1 MGMLQDNLNNKI
13 ITNTIDENN
22 IFDVHGKSNE
32 IIVNTEEQ
40 SGHIKCVIR
49 GDNNK
54 ISIDEK
60 VIITGMLDI
69 YIGGSDI
76 SISIGA
82 NTSIGK
88 AIIRYAENG
97 TKLSIGKDCMISDGV
112 EIWGTD
118 MHAII
123 DNKSREVVNCA
134 KEIIIED
141 HCWIGTRSIILKN
154 VQLNK
159 GCVIAAGSI
168 VTSNV
173 PCNSIVGGTPARVIK
188 KDISWFREL
197 PQKLNTER
205 SENFSEECVDNR
217 ESIATIENF
226 YDSNH
231 IIKGWIFL
239 VDVDSSQTEIYLE
252 FEMRDG
258 KIFTFCANKERR
270 NDVAEA
276 FDDDRYMQTGFWLK
290 VPEYIFR
297 DDIKKC
303 RVICK
308 NNNIFGSKQIEIQQK
323 SDV

>member
-22 IFDVHGKSNE
+22 IFDIHGKSNE

-118 MHAII
+118 ACH
-123 DNKSREVVNCA
+123 
-134 KEIIIED
+134 
-141 HCWIGTRSIILKN
+141 
-154 VQLNK
+154 
-159 GCVIAAGSI
+159 
-168 VTSNV
+168 
-173 PCNSIVGGTPARVIK
+173 
-188 KDISWFREL
+188 
-197 PQKLNTER
+197 
-205 SENFSEECVDNR
+205 
-217 ESIATIENF
+217 
-226 YDSNH
+226 Y
-231 IIKGWIFL
+231 
-239 VDVDSSQTEIYLE
+239 
-252 FEMRDG
+252 
-258 KIFTFCANKERR
+258 
-270 NDVAEA
+270 
-276 FDDDRYMQTGFWLK
+276 
-290 VPEYIFR
+290 
-297 DDIKKC
+297 
-303 RVICK
+303 
-308 NNNIFGSKQIEIQQK
+308 
-323 SDV
+323 

>member
-1 MGMLQDNLNNKI
+1 
-13 ITNTIDENN
+13 
-22 IFDVHGKSNE
+22 
-32 IIVNTEEQ
+32 
-40 SGHIKCVIR
+40 
-49 GDNNK
+49 
-54 ISIDEK
+54 
-60 VIITGMLDI
+60 
-69 YIGGSDI
+69 
-76 SISIGA
+76 
-82 NTSIGK
+82 
-88 AIIRYAENG
+88 
-97 TKLSIGKDCMISDGV
+97 
-112 EIWGTD
+112 

-123 DNKSREVVNCA
+123 DNKSGEVVNCA

-168 VTSNV
+168 VTSDV
-173 PCNSIVGGTPARVIK
+173 PCYSIVGGTPARVIK

-205 SENFSEECVDNR
+205 
-217 ESIATIENF
+217 
-226 YDSNH
+226 
-231 IIKGWIFL
+231 
-239 VDVDSSQTEIYLE
+239 
-252 FEMRDG
+252 
-258 KIFTFCANKERR
+258 R

-276 FDDDRYMQTGFWLK
+276 FDDDRYVQTGFWLE

-308 NNNIFGSKQIEIQQK
+308 NNNIFGSKQIEIQPK

>member
-1 MGMLQDNLNNKI
+1 M
-13 ITNTIDENN
+13 
-22 IFDVHGKSNE
+22 
-32 IIVNTEEQ
+32 
-40 SGHIKCVIR
+40 
-49 GDNNK
+49 
-54 ISIDEK
+54 
-60 VIITGMLDI
+60 
-69 YIGGSDI
+69 
-76 SISIGA
+76 
-82 NTSIGK
+82 
-88 AIIRYAENG
+88 
-97 TKLSIGKDCMISDGV
+97 
-112 EIWGTD
+112 
-118 MHAII
+118 
-123 DNKSREVVNCA
+123 
-134 KEIIIED
+134 
-141 HCWIGTRSIILKN
+141 
-154 VQLNK
+154 
-159 GCVIAAGSI
+159 
-168 VTSNV
+168 
-173 PCNSIVGGTPARVIK
+173 
-188 KDISWFREL
+188 
-197 PQKLNTER
+197 
-205 SENFSEECVDNR
+205 DNR

-239 VDVDSSQTEIYLE
+239 VDVYSSQTEIYLE